1 MSLALKNNPQIP
13 AARRSE
19 IQRVSEEMGYRPN
32 SAAVAMSQFK
42 QDSLTPPI
50 QASLA
55 WINAW
60 ARPERLRWVPEFDR
74 CWTGAEQTAG
84 QFGYRLEEFVVNETL
99 SMMRLASILRARGV
113 NGIIIPPHYEFDA
126 AEWSAFPWEDFSVVR
141 IGRSMTAVAAHT
153 VARDQ
158 PANTNLAFQKAQEH
172 GYKRIG
178 FIGTNGLAHSATGT
192 YLQLNANQ
200 PPARQVR
207 PLLLKSALNFRDQDK
222 VKDWLECEK
231 PDVVLTD
238 QNELAPILTKA
249 GIRVPDDLGLIAL
262 NFVNYS
268 TSACIDQRGAE
279 IGRTAVLELLTLIR
293 IHEQGI
299 PAIAK
304 EILIKS
310 VWAEGDF
317 LPFLKC
323 SAASETLAVVDP
335 ADGV

>member
-1 MSLALKNNPQIP
+1 
-13 AARRSE
+13 
-19 IQRVSEEMGYRPN
+19 MGYQPN

-60 ARPERLRWVPEFDR
+60 AKPEQLRQVPEFDR

-84 QFGYRLEEFVVNETL
+84 QFGYRLEEFVVNDTL
-99 SMMRLASILRARGV
+99 SMPRLASILRARGV
-113 NGIIIPPHYEFDA
+113 NGIIIPPHYEFDTA
-126 AEWSAFPWEDFSVVR
+126 AWSAFPWEDFSVVR
-141 IGRSMTAVAAHT
+141 IFRSMTAVPAHT

-158 PANTNLAFQKAQEH
+158 TSNVNLALQNARKR
-172 GYKRIG
+172 GYQRIG
-178 FIGTNGLAHSATGT
+178 FIGINSLAHSATGT
-192 YLQLNANQ
+192 YLQASANL
-200 PPARQVR
+200 PPANRVR
-207 PLLLKSALNFRDQDK
+207 PLLLKSALDFGDQDK
-222 VKDWLECEK
+222 VEAWLEREK
-231 PDVVLTD
+231 PDAVLTD
-238 QNELAPILTKA
+238 QTRLSPILAKA
-249 GIRVPDDLGLIAL
+249 GIRVPDDLGLVAL
-262 NFVNYS
+262 SFDNDS
-268 TSACIDQRGAE
+268 TSACIDQRGVE
-279 IGRTAVLELLTLIR
+279 IGRTAILELLTLIR

-310 VWAEGDF
+310 AWVEDDF

-323 SAASETLAVVDP
+323 SAASETLAVIDP